1 MSLLNVEAAWDSVA
15 YYGDNP
21 HTQRLIAQTITQ
33 LPDDVAEFAL
43 DRCRF
48 LSVGVDCFAMTVSGR
63 IASHD
68 LERRTRNMWLIL
80 LHEKLPVDEE
90 LSIIAH
96 EIAHAWLG
104 HDKLS
109 LDFSPTSE
117 VDAATL
123 TATWGFTGRGA
134 DPEYCAD

>member
-1 MSLLNVEAAWDSVA
+1 
-15 YYGDNP
+15 
-21 HTQRLIAQTITQ
+21 
-33 LPDDVAEFAL
+33 
-43 DRCRF
+43 
-48 LSVGVDCFAMTVSGR
+48 MTVPGK

-90 LSIIAH
+90 CSIIAH

-109 LDFSPTSE
+109 LNFPPSSE
-117 VDAATL
+117 VDAAIL
-123 TATWGFTGRGA
+123 TGSWGFTGRGA
-134 DPEYCAD
+134 DPEY